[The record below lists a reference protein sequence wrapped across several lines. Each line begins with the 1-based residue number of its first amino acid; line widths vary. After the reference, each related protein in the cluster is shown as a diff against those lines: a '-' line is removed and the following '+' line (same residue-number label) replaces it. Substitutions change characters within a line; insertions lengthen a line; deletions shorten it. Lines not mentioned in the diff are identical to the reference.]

1 MNWIF
6 SVSENMTG
14 LLHKWEKL
22 LLFPLKRGEK
32 WDGFTVWRGVR
43 RMEGGSSP
51 KGISDLNLL
60 L

>member
-14 LLHKWEKL
+14 LL
-22 LLFPLKRGEK
+22 LFPLKRGEE
-32 WDGFTVWRGVR
+32 WDGFTVWRGVG